1 MNRRICESVRKPG
14 KQPHRKMVPATP
26 LRHRATFLGKLP
38 EKSGWKDS
46 GMYGGKKMLF
56 GGVFSTRHK
65 HITTRSL

>member
-1 MNRRICESVRKPG
+1 MKVFEIWGNNLIEKWCLRLRSG
-14 KQPHRKMVPATP
+14 TGAT
-26 LRHRATFLGKLP
+26 LFGKLS

-65 HITTRSL
+65 HITTPSL